1 MITAESDTNRIVV
14 AGQAGV
20 STPIAKPSNAD
31 TFRNRLACVLR
42 RFCGTG
48 PTKKGRS
55 MPRPFP
61 EQTKGTLPGHAR
73 LQIVEAAIETEWRAF
88 AIL

>member
-1 MITAESDTNRIVV
+1 
-14 AGQAGV
+14 
-20 STPIAKPSNAD
+20 
-31 TFRNRLACVLR
+31 
-42 RFCGTG
+42 
-48 PTKKGRS
+48 

-61 EQTKGTLPGHAR
+61 EQTKATLPGHAR